1 MVSST
6 KWIKASDGKEH
17 PEDSILLAYM
27 RLQQLE
33 DWPKI
38 NRHIDVEQCPRCRR
52 KCDEL
57 AQVSATLSVLKQM
70 AACQRYPELSAAR
83 TYARIQESANKRT
96 PLQAYLHWIGNR
108 QRPRKSPVRL
118 VSLPVAF
125 GLALLCVVLVLAA
138 HLSGRPLL
146 PGSSQGYVSP
156 DQNNA
161 ATLQPQYTTPAPRP
175 ALTVTARATTTPPAT
190 LTPTATSTTGPQA
203 YLQVCSTAAD
213 NAQSRLVICG
223 FNFEPGDKVALVVD
237 VPGRPLV
244 TRHPVF
250 VDQLGAFHDEWYIS
264 NCKYLPVAVYAE
276 DLTAGT
282 GNYAGNYVYSLVNI
296 AFADCPAATPTAG
309 PTIGTNTGI

>member
-1 MVSST
+1 MVSTT
-6 KWIKASDGKEH
+6 KWIQASDGKEH

-33 DWPKI
+33 DWPRI
-38 NRHIDVEQCPRCRR
+38 NQHIDVELCPRCRR

-57 AQVSATLSVLKQM
+57 AQVSATLSVLRQM
-70 AACQRYPELSAAR
+70 ATYQRYPELSAAR
-83 TYARIQESANKRT
+83 TYAHIQESVNKRA
-96 PLQAYLHWIGNR
+96 PLQAYLRWAGNR

-138 HLSGRPLL
+138 HLSGGSL
-146 PGSSQGYVSP
+146 PGLAQGHVSP

-161 ATLQPQYTTPAPRP
+161 ATLQPQYTTPAPQP
-175 ALTVTARATTTPPAT
+175 ALTVTAGATTTPA
-190 LTPTATSTTGPQA
+190 LTPTVTSTTGLQA

-223 FNFEPGDKVALVVD
+223 FNFAPGHKVALVVD
-237 VPGRPLV
+237 VPGRSLV
-244 TRHPVF
+244 TRHPVV
-250 VDQLGAFHDEWYIS
+250 VDQQGAFHDVLYIY

-282 GNYAGNYVYSLVNI
+282 GNYAGNYVYTLVNI
-296 AFADCPAATPTAG
+296 AFAGCPVATPTAG

>member
-1 MVSST
+1 MVSTT
-6 KWIKASDGKEH
+6 KWIQASDGKEH

-33 DWPKI
+33 DWPRI
-38 NRHIDVEQCPRCRR
+38 NRHIDVELCPRCRR

-57 AQVSATLSVLKQM
+57 AQVSATLSVLRQM
-70 AACQRYPELSAAR
+70 AAYQRYPELSAAR
-83 TYARIQESANKRT
+83 TYARIQESVNKRA
-96 PLQAYLHWIGNR
+96 PLQAYLHWAGNR

-138 HLSGRPLL
+138 HLSGGSL
-146 PGSSQGYVSP
+146 PGSSQGHVSP
-156 DQNNA
+156 GQNNA

-175 ALTVTARATTTPPAT
+175 ALTVTAGATTTPAAT
-190 LTPTATSTTGPQA
+190 LTPAATSTTGPQA

-213 NAQSRLVICG
+213 NAQLHLVICG
-223 FNFEPGDKVALVVD
+223 FNFEPYHKVALVVD

-250 VDQLGAFHDEWYIS
+250 VDRLGAFHDGWYIS

-276 DLTAGT
+276 DFTAGT
-282 GNYAGNYVYSLVNI
+282 GNYAYTLVNI
-296 AFADCPAATPTAG
+296 AFANCPVATPTAG

>member
-1 MVSST
+1 MVSTT
-6 KWIKASDGKEH
+6 KWIQASDGKEH

-33 DWPKI
+33 DWPRI
-38 NRHIDVEQCPRCRR
+38 NQHIDVELCPRCRR

-57 AQVSATLSVLKQM
+57 AQVSATLSVLRQM
-70 AACQRYPELSAAR
+70 AAYQRYPELSAAR
-83 TYARIQESANKRT
+83 TYARIQESVNKRA
-96 PLQAYLHWIGNR
+96 PLQAYLHWAGNR

-138 HLSGRPLL
+138 HLSGGSL
-146 PGSSQGYVSP
+146 PGSSQGHVSP
-156 DQNNA
+156 GQHNA
-161 ATLQPQYTTPAPRP
+161 ATLQPQYTTPAPQP
-175 ALTVTARATTTPPAT
+175 ALTVTAGATTTPAAT
-190 LTPTATSTTGPQA
+190 LTPAATSTTGPQV
-203 YLQVCSTAAD
+203 YLKVCSTAAD
-213 NAQSRLVICG
+213 NAQSHLVICG

-237 VPGRPLV
+237 VPGRALV
-244 TRHPVF
+244 TRRPVF
-250 VDQLGAFHDEWYIS
+250 VDQLGAFHDGWYIS

-282 GNYAGNYVYSLVNI
+282 GNYAGNYIYTLVNI
-296 AFADCPAATPTAG
+296 AFANCPVATPTAG

>member
-6 KWIKASDGKEH
+6 KWIRANDGKEH

-38 NRHIDVEQCPRCRR
+38 NRHIDVEQCPRCRH

-57 AQVSATLSVLKQM
+57 AQVSATLSVLRQM
-70 AACQRYPELSAAR
+70 AASQRYPELSAAR
-83 TYARIQESANKRT
+83 TYAHIQESANKRT
-96 PLQAYLHWIGNR
+96 PLQAYLHWAGNR

-138 HLSGRPLL
+138 HLSGGSLL
-146 PGSSQGYVSP
+146 PGSFQGHTSP
-156 DQNNA
+156 SQNNA
-161 ATLQPQYTTPAPRP
+161 ATVQAQHTTPAPQP
-175 ALTVTARATTTPPAT
+175 ALTVTAGANTTPAAT

-203 YLQVCSTAAD
+203 YLKVCSTAAD
-213 NAQSRLVICG
+213 NAQSYLVICG
-223 FNFEPGDKVALVVD
+223 FNFEPYHKVALVVD
-237 VPGRPLV
+237 VPGKPLV

-250 VDQLGAFHDEWYIS
+250 VDQQGKFHDGWYIF
-264 NCKYLPVAVYAE
+264 NCKNLPFAVYVE

-282 GNYAGNYVYSLVNI
+282 GNYSYTLMNI

-309 PTIGTNTGI
+309 STIGVNTGI

>member
-1 MVSST
+1 MVST
-6 KWIKASDGKEH
+6 TNWIQASDGKEH

-33 DWPKI
+33 DWPRI

-57 AQVSATLSVLKQM
+57 AQVSATLSVLRQM
-70 AACQRYPELSAAR
+70 ATYQHYPELSAAR
-83 TYARIQESANKRT
+83 TYAHIQESTNKRA
-96 PLQAYLHWIGNR
+96 PLQAYLHWAGNR

-138 HLSGRPLL
+138 RLSGGSWL
-146 PGSSQGYVSP
+146 PGSFQGHTSP
-156 DQNNA
+156 IQNNA
-161 ATLQPQYTTPAPRP
+161 ATVQAQHTTPAPRP
-175 ALTVTARATTTPPAT
+175 ALTVTARANTTPA

-203 YLQVCSTAAD
+203 YLKVCSTAAD
-213 NAQSRLVICG
+213 NAQSHLVICG
-223 FNFEPGDKVALVVD
+223 FNFAPGHKVALVVD
-237 VPGRPLV
+237 VPGRQLV
-244 TRHPVF
+244 TRHPVV
-250 VDQLGAFHDEWYIS
+250 VDRQGEFHDGWYIY
-264 NCKYLPVAVYAE
+264 NCKYLPVAVYAA

-282 GNYAGNYVYSLVNI
+282 GNYSYTLVNI
-296 AFADCPAATPTAG
+296 AFADCPVATPTAG

>member
-6 KWIKASDGKEH
+6 KWIRASDGKEH

-27 RLQQLE
+27 RLQRLE
-33 DWPKI
+33 DWPRI
-38 NRHIDVEQCPRCRR
+38 NRHIDVEQCPCCRR

-57 AQVSATLSVLKQM
+57 AQVSATLSVLRQM
-70 AACQRYPELSAAR
+70 AESQYYPELSAAR
-83 TYARIQESANKRT
+83 TYAHIQESANKRA
-96 PLQAYLHWIGNR
+96 PLQAYLHWAGNR

-138 HLSGRPLL
+138 HLSGGSLV
-146 PGSSQGYVSP
+146 PGSSQGHMRP
-156 DQNNA
+156 GQNNA
-161 ATLQPQYTTPAPRP
+161 ATVQPQYTTPTPQP
-175 ALTVTARATTTPPAT
+175 ALTVTAGATTTPAAA

-203 YLQVCSTAAD
+203 YLKVCSTAAD
-213 NAQSRLVICG
+213 NAQLHLVICG
-223 FNFEPGDKVALVVD
+223 FNFEPGHKVALVVD
-237 VPGRPLV
+237 VPGKPLV

-250 VDQLGAFHDEWYIS
+250 VDQQGKFHDGWYIN

-276 DLTAGT
+276 DLTSGT
-282 GNYAGNYVYSLVNI
+282 GNYAYTLVNI
-296 AFADCPAATPTAG
+296 AFANCPVATPTAG

>member
-1 MVSST
+1 MVSTT
-6 KWIKASDGKEH
+6 KWIQASDGKEH

-33 DWPKI
+33 DWPRI
-38 NRHIDVEQCPRCRR
+38 NQHIDVELCPRCRR

-57 AQVSATLSVLKQM
+57 AQVSATLSVLRQM
-70 AACQRYPELSAAR
+70 AAYQRYPELSAAR
-83 TYARIQESANKRT
+83 TYARIQESVNKRA
-96 PLQAYLHWIGNR
+96 PLQAYLHLAGNR

-138 HLSGRPLL
+138 HLSGGSL
-146 PGSSQGYVSP
+146 PGSSQGHVSP
-156 DQNNA
+156 GQNNA

-175 ALTVTARATTTPPAT
+175 ALTVTAGATTTPAAT
-190 LTPTATSTTGPQA
+190 LTPAATSTTGPQA

-213 NAQSRLVICG
+213 NAQLHLVICG
-223 FNFEPGDKVALVVD
+223 FNFEPYHKVALVVD

-250 VDQLGAFHDEWYIS
+250 VDQKGAFHDGWDIY
-264 NCKYLPVAVYAE
+264 NCKYLPVTVYAE
-276 DLTAGT
+276 DFTAGT
-282 GNYAGNYVYSLVNI
+282 GNYAYTLVNI
-296 AFADCPAATPTAG
+296 AFANCPVATPTAG

>member
-6 KWIKASDGKEH
+6 KWIQASDGKEH

-33 DWPKI
+33 DWPRI

-57 AQVSATLSVLKQM
+57 AQVSATLSVLRQM
-70 AACQRYPELSAAR
+70 AAYQRYPELSADR
-83 TYARIQESANKRT
+83 TYAHVQEFANKRA
-96 PLQAYLHWIGNR
+96 PLQAYLHWAGNR

-138 HLSGRPLL
+138 HLSGGSLL
-146 PGSSQGYVSP
+146 PGSFQGHISP
-156 DQNNA
+156 SQNNA
-161 ATLQPQYTTPAPRP
+161 ATVQAQHTTPAPHP
-175 ALTVTARATTTPPAT
+175 AAT
-190 LTPTATSTTGPQA
+190 LTPAATSTTGPQA
-203 YLQVCSTAAD
+203 YLKVCSTAAD

-223 FNFEPGDKVALVVD
+223 FNFVPGHKVALVVD
-237 VPGRPLV
+237 VPGRQLV
-244 TRHPVF
+244 TRHAVV
-250 VDQLGAFHDEWYIS
+250 VDQQGEFRDGWHIY
-264 NCKYLPVAVYAE
+264 NCKNLPVAVYAE

-282 GNYAGNYVYSLVNI
+282 GNYSSTLVNI
-296 AFADCPAATPTAG
+296 AFANCPVATPTAG

>member
-1 MVSST
+1 MVSTT
-6 KWIKASDGKEH
+6 KWIQASDGKEH

-33 DWPKI
+33 DWPRI
-38 NRHIDVEQCPRCRR
+38 NRHIDVELCPRCRR

-57 AQVSATLSVLKQM
+57 AQVSATLSVLRQM
-70 AACQRYPELSAAR
+70 AAYQRYPELSAAR
-83 TYARIQESANKRT
+83 TYAHIQESVNKRA
-96 PLQAYLHWIGNR
+96 PLQAYLRWAGNR

-118 VSLPVAF
+118 ISLPVAF

-138 HLSGRPLL
+138 HLSGGPLSS
-146 PGSSQGYVSP
+146 GSSQGHMSP
-156 DQNNA
+156 GQNNA
-161 ATLQPQYTTPAPRP
+161 ATVQPQYTTPAPQP
-175 ALTVTARATTTPPAT
+175 ALTVTAGATTTPA

-213 NAQSRLVICG
+213 NAQLHLVICG
-223 FNFEPGDKVALVVD
+223 FNFEPYHKVALVVD
-237 VPGRPLV
+237 VPGRSLV

-250 VDQLGAFHDEWYIS
+250 VDRLGAFHDGWDIY

-276 DLTAGT
+276 DLTVGT
-282 GNYAGNYVYSLVNI
+282 GNYAYTLVNI
-296 AFADCPAATPTAG
+296 AFANCPGATPTAG

>member
-6 KWIKASDGKEH
+6 KWIQASDGKEH

-33 DWPKI
+33 DWPRI
-38 NRHIDVEQCPRCRR
+38 NQHIDVEQCPRCRR

-57 AQVSATLSVLKQM
+57 AQVSATLSVLRQM
-70 AACQRYPELSAAR
+70 AVSQRYPELSADR
-83 TYARIQESANKRT
+83 TYAHIQKFANKRD
-96 PLQAYLHWIGNR
+96 PLQAYLHWAGNR

-138 HLSGRPLL
+138 RLSGGSWL
-146 PGSSQGYVSP
+146 PGSSQGHISP
-156 DQNNA
+156 SQNNA
-161 ATLQPQYTTPAPRP
+161 ATVQAQHTTPTPQP
-175 ALTVTARATTTPPAT
+175 ALTVTASATTTPA

-203 YLQVCSTAAD
+203 YLKVCSTAAD
-213 NAQSRLVICG
+213 RAQLHLVICG
-223 FNFEPGDKVALVVD
+223 FNFEPGHKVVLVVA
-237 VPGRPLV
+237 VPGKQPV
-244 TRHPVF
+244 TRRPVA
-250 VDQLGAFHDEWYIS
+250 VDQRGEFRDGWYIS
-264 NCKYLPVAVYAE
+264 NCKNLPVAVYAE

-282 GNYAGNYVYSLVNI
+282 GNYSSTLVNI
-296 AFADCPAATPTAG
+296 AFANCPAATPTAG

>member
-1 MVSST
+1 MVSTT
-6 KWIKASDGKEH
+6 KWIQASDGKEH

-33 DWPKI
+33 DWPRI
-38 NRHIDVEQCPRCRR
+38 NQHIDVELCPRCRR

-57 AQVSATLSVLKQM
+57 AQVSATLSVLRQM
-70 AACQRYPELSAAR
+70 ATYQRYPELSAAR
-83 TYARIQESANKRT
+83 TYAHIQESVNKRA
-96 PLQAYLHWIGNR
+96 PLQAYLRWAGNR

-138 HLSGRPLL
+138 HLSGGSL
-146 PGSSQGYVSP
+146 PGSSQGHVSP

-161 ATLQPQYTTPAPRP
+161 ATLQPQYTTPAPQP
-175 ALTVTARATTTPPAT
+175 ALTVTV
-190 LTPTATSTTGPQA
+190 TSTTGPQA
-203 YLQVCSTAAD
+203 YLKVCSTAAD
-213 NAQSRLVICG
+213 NAQLHLVICG
-223 FNFEPGDKVALVVD
+223 FNFEPGHKVALVVD

-250 VDQLGAFHDEWYIS
+250 VDRLGAFHNGWDIY

-282 GNYAGNYVYSLVNI
+282 GNYAGNYIYTLVNI
-296 AFADCPAATPTAG
+296 AFANCPVATPTAG